1 MLAPRISGIHH
12 MADPASL
19 DAYIAAAARV
29 LDLPIDPA
37 WQPAVRANLELTLR
51 LAAAVAE
58 FPLPDEADA
67 APVFEA

>member
-1 MLAPRISGIHH
+1 MPDST
-12 MADPASL
+12 SL

-29 LDLPIDPA
+29 LELPIDPA
-37 WQPAVRANLELTLR
+37 WQPSVRANLELTLR
-51 LAAAVAE
+51 LAAVVAA

>member
-1 MLAPRISGIHH
+1 

-37 WQPAVRANLELTLR
+37 WQPTVRANLELTLR

>member
-1 MLAPRISGIHH
+1 MP
-12 MADPASL
+12 DASL
-19 DAYIAAAARV
+19 DDYITATARV

-37 WQPAVRANLELTLR
+37 WLPSVRGNLELTLR
-51 LAAAVAE
+51 LATVVAE

>member
-1 MLAPRISGIHH
+1 MP
-12 MADPASL
+12 DPSSL
-19 DAYIAAAARV
+19 DDDIAAAARV
-29 LDLPIDPA
+29 LELSIDLA

-51 LAAAVAE
+51 FAAVVAE

>member
-1 MLAPRISGIHH
+1 MATALASGMHR
-12 MADPASL
+12 MPSPASL
-19 DAYIAAAARV
+19 DDYIAAAARV
-29 LDLPIDPA
+29 LGLSIDPA

-51 LAAAVAE
+51 LAALVAE

>member
-1 MLAPRISGIHH
+1 MP
-12 MADPASL
+12 DPTSL

-29 LDLPIDPA
+29 LDLPIEPA
-37 WQPAVRANLELTLR
+37 WQASVRTNLELTLR
-51 LAAAVAE
+51 LAAVVAE

>member
-1 MLAPRISGIHH
+1 
-12 MADPASL
+12 MADPAFL
-19 DAYIAAAARV
+19 DEYIAAASHV

-37 WQPAVRANLELTLR
+37 WRPAVRANLELTLR

>member
-1 MLAPRISGIHH
+1 MP
-12 MADPASL
+12 DPYSL
-19 DAYIAAAARV
+19 DDYIAAAAGV
-29 LDLPIDPA
+29 LELPIAPA

-51 LAAAVAE
+51 LAAVVAE